1 MRKPFL
7 IILVFMTWIFLL
19 PCKGFSQDKEDIKT
33 INTEGT
39 SVIVNNDLA
48 SARNNAIQDALRK
61 AVEHEVITLI
71 PIKTMASQ
79 SQIIRDNIY
88 AKSNEYIHDYR
99 IISEKQYQAV
109 YLVNVRSTLFASS
122 IKNDLQALGLLFVD
136 KKRVPLTVV
145 VVIVRGLKSYSDF
158 VKVKELLKTQMKVIM
173 NIYQRRFEWGMA
185 RLDLEIQG
193 TVQSFAGEL
202 VKTGHFSLD
211 NTRADQDYVEVT
223 FLK

>member
-7 IILVFMTWIFLL
+7 IILVFVTWIFLL
-19 PCKGFSQDKEDIKT
+19 PCKGFSQDNEDVKSV
-33 INTEGT
+33 NTEGT
-39 SVIVNNDLA
+39 SIIINDDLA
-48 SARNNAIQDALRK
+48 SARNNAIQDALQK
-61 AVEHEVITLI
+61 AVEHVVITLI
-71 PIKTMASQ
+71 PTKTIASQ
-79 SQIIRDNIY
+79 SKIIRDNLY

-109 YLVNVRSTLFASS
+109 YQVNVRSTLFASS
-122 IKNDLQALGLLFVD
+122 IIDDLQALGLLIVE
-136 KKRVPLTVV
+136 KTKVPVTVV
-145 VVIVRGLKSYSDF
+145 VILVRGLKSYSDF
-158 VKVKELLKTQMKVIM
+158 AKVKELLKTKMKVM
-173 NIYQRRFEWGMA
+173 NIYQRRFEWSMA

-211 NTRADQDYVEVT
+211 NTRVDQNYIEVS